1 MVSIPLQ
8 KQRKAHNGLE
18 DISKDIVVDVLEKS

>member
-8 KQRKAHNGLE
+8 KQRIAHIGLG
-18 DISKDIVVDVLEKS
+18 DICEYLVVDALEKS

>member
-8 KQRKAHNGLE
+8 KQRKAHNGLGDICE
-18 DISKDIVVDVLEKS
+18 DLVVDVLEKS